1 MLAMGFLA
9 LILVG
14 TLLLSLPVA
23 SANGRSLGMLNAMFT
38 ATSAVC
44 VTGLS
49 IIDAGL
55 DLSMFGQVV
64 LMLLI
69 QIGGLGFMVF
79 ATLGLVLLGRRI
91 SLRNRMLISES
102 MNQSGLSGMVK
113 LTLWFSAMTVGI
125 ELVGAAVLVS
135 RFIPIYGV
143 SQGIWFG
150 LFHSVSAFCNA
161 GFDLFGYGRSLIDF
175 NRDIPVLMTLSF
187 LIITGGLGFAVLLE
201 FIQHRRTMNRL
212 SLHAKLVLTMTGL
225 LLLTGTLSVLFLEW
239 SNPDTLGAEG
249 FTFWHKLANGFFQ
262 STTFRTAGFAAVDQ
276 GMLNDTTLMLGCLFM
291 FIGASSASTGGGI
304 KTTTFAALILMVVA
318 VVRGRE
324 RITVFG
330 REIALDTARR
340 AVAIVVIAI
349 GFIFITTCAMSV
361 LERHAGIP
369 MLDLVFET
377 TSAITTTGLSS
388 AGTANLRVGSQLLLV
403 PLMYL
408 GRVGPLTLA
417 MALARRMNSATV
429 NRIHHPEE
437 KIMIG

>member
-1 MLAMGFLA
+1 MLAIGFLA
-9 LILVG
+9 LIIVG
-14 TLLLSLPVA
+14 AFLLSLPVS
-23 SANGRSLGMLNAMFT
+23 SANGRSLGALNAMFT

-55 DLSMFGQVV
+55 DLSMFGQIV

-102 MNQSGLSGMVK
+102 MNQNGLSGMVK
-113 LTLWFSAMTVGI
+113 LTMWFAAMTIGI
-125 ELVGAAVLVS
+125 ELVGAAILAS
-135 RFIPIYGV
+135 RFIPIYGTA
-143 SQGIWFG
+143 QGIWFG
-150 LFHSVSAFCNA
+150 IFHSISAFCNA

-175 NRDIPVLMTLSF
+175 NQDIPVLMTLSC
-187 LIITGGLGFAVLLE
+187 LIIIGGLGFAVLLE
-201 FIQHRRTMNRL
+201 FIQHRRTMHRL
-212 SLHAKLVLTMTGL
+212 SLHAKLVLTVTGIL
-225 LLLTGTLSVLFLEW
+225 LLFGTISVLYLEW
-239 SNPDTLGAEG
+239 NNPDTLGAANL
-249 FTFWHKLANGFFQ
+249 TIWQKLANGFFQ

-276 GMLNDTTLMLGCLFM
+276 GKLNDTTLMLGCLFM

-318 VVRGRE
+318 VIRGQE
-324 RITVFG
+324 RVTVFG
-330 REIALDTARR
+330 REIALNTARR

-349 GFIFITTCAMSV
+349 AFIFITTAVMSI
-361 LERHAGIP
+361 LERHSGVP

-388 AGTANLRVGSQLLLV
+388 VGTPNLRISSQLLLV

-417 MALARRMNSATV
+417 MALARRMNSAAA
-429 NRIHHPEE
+429 NRVHHPEE